1 MKKEIAKSL
10 LSLKTA
16 IKKHSPEILTGIG
29 IAGMIT
35 TTVMAVRATPKALI
49 LIEERKEE
57 IGAEKLEAMDMVK
70 TTWACY
76 IPAAITGTLSIA
88 CLIGASSV
96 NARRNAALAT
106 AYTLSESALKDY
118 RGKVIEM
125 FGEKKNEAVKDA
137 VAKDKVEKNP
147 VVTREVIITEKGN
160 TLCYDAIS
168 GRYFKSDIEK
178 IKKAECELNRQML
191 DDMYVSLNDF
201 YYEIGLDSVKLGD
214 ELGWNVDSG
223 YIDLSFSS
231 QLASDGTPCLVID
244 YSVAPRYDY
253 RNLL

>member
-1 MKKEIAKSL
+1 M
-10 LSLKTA
+10 
-16 IKKHSPEILTGIG
+16 
-29 IAGMIT
+29 M
-35 TTVMAVRATPKALI
+35 R
-49 LIEERKEE
+49 
-57 IGAEKLEAMDMVK
+57 
-70 TTWACY
+70 
-76 IPAAITGTLSIA
+76 
-88 CLIGASSV
+88 
-96 NARRNAALAT
+96 
-106 AYTLSESALKDY
+106 
-118 RGKVIEM
+118 
-125 FGEKKNEAVKDA
+125 F
-137 VAKDKVEKNP
+137 
-147 VVTREVIITEKGN
+147 
-160 TLCYDAIS
+160 S